1 MVSESHPV
9 HPLGTRAT
17 VLLSSVFGPY
27 AQDDDYGSRKV
38 NPIELYHNQVTRVQG
53 VFSLRMFHR
62 SFGLMMMQENI
73 EAPCTLLD
81 FPTLE
86 RFVEEVR
93 DHRYDIVGIS
103 SIIPNL
109 GKVVKMCEVVRQY
122 LPDATIV
129 VGGHIGSVPGLKKRI
144 GADHICRGDGV
155 RWFQRFLGQDE
166 GSPVKHPAVIS
177 GFDIRIMGVPLP
189 GKSTAA
195 TLIPSAGC
203 PVGCGFCSTSA
214 LFGGKGK
221 FVNFYESGDALFS
234 VICGI
239 EEKLG
244 AQSFFVLDENFLLHR
259 DRALRLLELME
270 EHQKSW
276 SFYVFSSGRVLK
288 SYTIEQLIGLGISWV
303 WMGLEGQDS
312 QYRKLSGVDTRGLVR
327 DLQAHGIRVLGS
339 TIIGL
344 EDHCPENIDEVI
356 DWAVSHDTD
365 FHQFM
370 LYTPY
375 PGTDLYR
382 QHLEEGRLLADGECD
397 PADTHGQYRFNFRH
411 EHIPPG
417 LESEYLLRAFQR
429 DFEVNGPSIARLIRT
444 ILIGWRRHKNHPNAR
459 VRRRFERESARL
471 SDSYAGSI
479 WAIEKW
485 YRKDPVLSGKMST
498 TLRELYSEFGWR
510 VRALAPLVGGWM
522 YLSMRREAKRL
533 ENGWCREPA
542 TFYEKNA
549 RAREA
554 DLTDA

>member
-1 MVSESHPV
+1 MSESHPV

-38 NPIELYHNQVTRVQG
+38 KPIELYHNQVTRVQG
-53 VFSLRMFHR
+53 PFSLRMFHR
-62 SFGLMMMQENI
+62 SFGLMMLQENI

-109 GKVVKMCEVVRQY
+109 GKVVKMCEVVRQH
-122 LPDATIV
+122 LPETTIV
-129 VGGHIGSVPGLKKRI
+129 VGGHIASVPDLQERI

-166 GSPVKHPAVIS
+166 GAPVKHPAVIS
-177 GFDIRIMGVPLP
+177 GFDIRIMGVSLP

-239 EEKLG
+239 EKKLG

-276 SFYVFSSGRVLK
+276 SFYVFSSARVLK

-303 WMGLEGQDS
+303 WLGLEGEDS
-312 QYRKLSGVDTRGLVR
+312 RYRKLSGVDTRSLVR

-339 TIIGL
+339 SIIGL

-356 DWAVSHDTD
+356 DWAVSHDSD

-382 QHLEEGRLLADGECD
+382 EHLKEGRLLSDAERD
-397 PADTHGQYRFNFRH
+397 PADTHGQSRFNFRH

-417 LESEYLLRAFQR
+417 HENEYLLRAFQR

-444 ILIGWRRHKNHPNAR
+444 ILTGWVRHKNHPNAR
-459 VRRRFERESARL
+459 VRRRFEREAARL
-471 SDSYAGSI
+471 SDSYAASI
-479 WAIEKW
+479 WAMKKW
-485 YRKDPVLSGKMST
+485 YRKDRVMSGKMAA
-498 TLRELYSEFGWR
+498 TLRELYSEFGWKA
-510 VRALAPLVGGWM
+510 RALAPLLGRWM
-522 YLSMRREAKRL
+522 YLAMRREEKRL

-554 DLTDA
+554 NLTSNA